1 MPDLILVN
9 FKAAST
15 ISFVA
20 KAETISTSNAVEAN
34 ICLLAPFITWLVF
47 SFLLAQTAGRI
58 FGDIIF
64 HRVTDFLSL
73 QLNGKVRR

>member
-1 MPDLILVN
+1 
-9 FKAAST
+9 
-15 ISFVA
+15 
-20 KAETISTSNAVEAN
+20 
-34 ICLLAPFITWLVF
+34 LLAPFITWLVF